1 LSAHQWLVHP
11 DVIGNTVL
19 RELLPAVLEPTGTS
33 SAGYPYLGRAAW
45 TRLRDWVP
53 HTLGS
58 GLVAWSALDWID
70 HRVGELAHNGTR
82 VARQVVRTASI
93 TAPPDLWLLRHV
105 LSALE
110 RSGVAD
116 RLKAGLDR
124 VPRELE
130 PDMALLLSRGFL
142 VKRGAGF
149 RWSDEP
155 LVPQIRTLPPLP
167 EDRPTDLARRLS
179 ALLQGQPVDPTDE
192 ALWTSVL
199 SAPLPPSQRYA
210 PRWVATPED
219 LELGYRLVPLV
230 LGLEAAHRNRA
241 IVEAGR
247 VLPEHLAPLSPALR
261 EGILATLYTAGWI
274 DQEGRVSPIGSR
286 AFQRASGP
294 FGIIEAYHPYM
305 SVLERIWSEGRGS
318 VHVER
323 AANVAASQTA
333 NRQTFAQ
340 ANAALDRFCADTGFT
355 YRVFIEHAVGKGEA
369 IRQRVAISGGA
380 LRYVGADLEAA
391 ALAAARQEVEAGRL
405 PRDTLFVQADIG
417 KPELLVGELRE
428 HGLDPD
434 GAVMIV
440 GNGFHEIREPSD
452 ERLVEVFRGYE
463 AAGIVV
469 IFTEESA
476 LSVDDLLETAW
487 NTYHAGFKYVHERSG
502 QGLRPAIPSP
512 TPGLGEPMPASW
524 VECATRAGYVRLD
537 DYSFRSRTVYPYP
550 PVGGHNPSISATGL
564 FVPARLAARLRF
576 SRSA

>member
-11 DVIGNTVL
+11 DVIGNAVL

-33 SAGYPYLGRAAW
+33 SAGYPYLARAAW

-58 GLVAWSALDWID
+58 GLVVWSALDWID
-70 HRVGELAHNGTR
+70 QRVGEVAHNATR
-82 VARQVVRTASI
+82 VIRQVVRTASV

-110 RSGVAD
+110 HSGTAE
-116 RLKAGLDR
+116 RLAAGLDR
-124 VPRELE
+124 VPPELE
-130 PDMALLLSRGFL
+130 PDLALLLSRGFL

-155 LVPQIRTLPPLP
+155 SATQIRALPPLP
-167 EDRPTDLARRLS
+167 LDRPTDLARRLH
-179 ALLQGQPVDPTDE
+179 ALLQGQPVAAGDE
-192 ALWTSVL
+192 RLLLSVL
-199 SAPLPPSQRYA
+199 GEPLPTSHRYA
-210 PRWVATPED
+210 PRWVATAED

-230 LGLEAAHRNRA
+230 LGLEAARRNRA
-241 IVEAGR
+241 IVGAGR
-247 VLPEHLAPLSPALR
+247 VLPEHLAPLSPALC
-261 EGILATLYTAGWI
+261 EAALATLHSAGWI
-274 DQEGRVSPIGSR
+274 DQEARVTPIGSR
-286 AFQRASGP
+286 AFQRAPGP

-305 SVLERIWSEGRGS
+305 SVLPRIWSEGRGS

-323 AANVAASQTA
+323 SANVAASQTA

-369 IRQRVAISGGA
+369 IRQRVALSGEG
-380 LRYVGADLEAA
+380 LSYVGADLEAA

-405 PRDTLFVQADIG
+405 PQGTLFVQADIG
-417 KPELLVGELRE
+417 RPEQLVERLRE
-428 HGLDPD
+428 SGIDPY

-440 GNGFHEIREPSD
+440 GNGFHEFRDQSD
-452 ERLVEVFRGYE
+452 ERMVEVFRGYE
-463 AAGIVV
+463 TAGIVV

-502 QGLRPAIPSP
+502 QGLRPAVPSP
-512 TPGLGEPMPASW
+512 TPGLGPPLPASW
-524 VECATRAGYVRLD
+524 VECATRAGYVRLER
-537 DYSFRSRTVYPYP
+537 YSFRSRTVYPYP

-564 FVPARLAARLRF
+564 FVPAKIAAGLTF
-576 SRSA
+576 ST